1 MLNIFKEQQ
10 VVFMA
15 TALVVCALVG
25 GTRASAVELTV
36 DISRYVYEETDDAG
50 DFFMRDVSKPVFF
63 SAGIRDWDQPAED
76 GKFGFMYNGELTY
89 GKVDYSSN
97 GTGTSTT
104 DYYKGRA
111 EGYAVYRVNELFT
124 PFIGLG
130 YRHLFDDDEGNRT
143 STGHVGYDRLSQYLY
158 APVGIRFAPVDKLS
172 VKAQYNTFLAGR
184 QTSYMS
190 YFSDVAD
197 DATNK
202 QKKGWGVDFSA
213 NYQIDDTWATYGFFR
228 HWDIKKSETT
238 TITTTNNVTYTGWEP
253 DNTTQEIGIGI
264 AYKF

>member
-89 GKVDYSSN
+89 GKVNYSSD
-97 GTGTSTT
+97 GTGSMTK

-130 YRHLFDDDEGNRT
+130 YRHLFDDGEGNRT

-184 QTSYMS
+184 QTSYLT
-190 YFSDVAD
+190 DAD
-197 DATNK
+197 STLDGDATNR

-228 HWDIKKSETT
+228 HWDIKKSETA
-238 TITTTNNVTYTGWEP
+238 TINSPGMFYTVWEP
-253 DNTTQEIGIGI
+253 ENTTQEFGIGV

>member
-1 MLNIFKEQQ
+1 MTK
-10 VVFMA
+10 
-15 TALVVCALVG
+15 
-25 GTRASAVELTV
+25 
-36 DISRYVYEETDDAG
+36 
-50 DFFMRDVSKPVFF
+50 
-63 SAGIRDWDQPAED
+63 
-76 GKFGFMYNGELTY
+76 
-89 GKVDYSSN
+89 
-97 GTGTSTT
+97 

-111 EGYAVYRVNELFT
+111 EGYAASRINEQIT

-130 YRHLFDDDEGNRT
+130 FRRLFDSSGDYLT
-143 STGHVGYDRLSQYLY
+143 STGHSGYDRLSQYLY

-238 TITTTNNVTYTGWEP
+238 HYSNTDEWEP
-253 DNTTQEIGIGI
+253 ENTTQEIGIGI

>member
-89 GKVDYSSN
+89 GKVNYSSD
-97 GTGTSTT
+97 GTGSMTK

-172 VKAQYNTFLAGR
+172 VKAQYNTFLVGR
-184 QTSYMS
+184 QTS
-190 YFSDVAD
+190 FLAGDDV
-197 DATNK
+197 TNR
-202 QKKGWGVDFSA
+202 QQRGWGVDFSA

-228 HWDIKKSETT
+228 HWDIKKSETIHYSDT
-238 TITTTNNVTYTGWEP
+238 DVWEP
-253 DNTTQEIGIGI
+253 ENTTQEIGIGV